1 MQRRQF
7 LNALALSLLAGSAPQ
22 RLLAAGSGKRV
33 LVLGAGI
40 AGLAA
45 AKTLQARGYQ
55 VELLEARDRVGGRI
69 ATSNVWQGLPVDL
82 GATWIHGPV
91 GNPIT
96 ALAKALR
103 APTVT
108 TVADSQIVYDT
119 GGAPLNAA
127 NYRALESLR
136 TTIESVISRAQ
147 DTLSVDQSL
156 QSTVAA
162 GVNWNAR
169 SLVEQN
175 RLRYLINSDYE
186 HEYGGSSGALSSL
199 WFDEGEALS
208 GEDLLFTRGY
218 SAIPQSLAQGLSIRF
233 GQVVNRVST
242 QATGVTV
249 QTQSSTFTADRLV
262 VTLPLGVLKTGRV
275 QFLPAL
281 PAAKRAAISKLGMGV
296 LNKCVLRFNRA
307 FWPGQ
312 YDWLGFIPGANAKG
326 QWAEWISLLRPLGQ
340 PVLVGFNAADFGR
353 QIEARTDRQIVASAM
368 LTLRQIYGSQI
379 PEPVGYQI
387 TRWVSDPFSAGA
399 YSYVPVGATSRSRN
413 ALAASV
419 GGQLFFAGEAT
430 HRQYPATV
438 HGAYLS
444 GLRAAQ
450 EVIAAG

>member
-7 LNALALSLLAGSAPQ
+7 LNALALSLLASSTPQ

-40 AGLAA
+40 AGLAV

-55 VELLEARDRVGGRI
+55 VELLEARERVGGRI
-69 ATSNVWQGLPVDL
+69 ATSTVWQGLPVDL
-82 GATWIHGPV
+82 GASWIHGPV

-96 ALAKALR
+96 ALAKALQ

-108 TVADSQIVYDT
+108 TVADSQIIYDT
-119 GGAPLNAA
+119 SGAPLNAA
-127 NYRALESLR
+127 NNRALESLR
-136 TTIESVISRAQ
+136 STLKTVIARAQ
-147 DTLSVDQSL
+147 DTLSIDQSL
-156 QSTVAA
+156 QSTIAA

-169 SLVEQN
+169 SVVEQN
-175 RLRYLINSDYE
+175 RLRYQINSDYE
-186 HEYGGSSGALSSL
+186 HEYGGSSSALSSL
-199 WFDEGEALS
+199 WFDDDSELP

-233 GQVVNRVST
+233 GQVVNRIST

-249 QTQSSTFTADRLV
+249 QTQASTFTADKLV

-281 PAAKRAAISKLGMGV
+281 PAAKRTAISKLGMGV

-353 QIEARTDRQIVASAM
+353 QIEAWTDRQIVASAM

-399 YSYVPVGATSRSRN
+399 YSYVPVGATSRTRD

-450 EVIAAG
+450 EVIALG

>member
-7 LNALALSLLAGSAPQ
+7 LNALALSLLASSTPQ

-40 AGLAA
+40 AGLAV

-55 VELLEARDRVGGRI
+55 VELLEARERVGGRI
-69 ATSNVWQGLPVDL
+69 ATSTVWQGLPVDL
-82 GATWIHGPV
+82 GASWIHGPV

-96 ALAKALR
+96 ALAKALQ

-108 TVADSQIVYDT
+108 TVADSQIIYDT
-119 GGAPLNAA
+119 SGAPLNAA
-127 NYRALESLR
+127 NNRALESLR
-136 TTIESVISRAQ
+136 STLKTVIARAQ
-147 DTLSVDQSL
+147 DTLSIDQSL
-156 QSTVAA
+156 QSTIAA

-169 SLVEQN
+169 SVVEQN
-175 RLRYLINSDYE
+175 RLRYQINSDYE
-186 HEYGGSSGALSSL
+186 HEYGGSSSALSSL
-199 WFDEGEALS
+199 WFDDDSELP

-233 GQVVNRVST
+233 GQVVNRIST

-249 QTQSSTFTADRLV
+249 QTQASTFTADKLV

-281 PAAKRAAISKLGMGV
+281 PAAKRTAISKLGMGV

-353 QIEARTDRQIVASAM
+353 QIEAWTDRQIVASAM

-399 YSYVPVGATSRSRN
+399 YSYVPVGATSRTRD